1 MKLSRARQAGDV
13 AAMIPTWKE
22 INDPAFEL
30 PDEIE
35 VRRSPL
41 KLFLHFL
48 FVQPLFLILILLLL
62 LSIIYVIVG
71 DPRGPN
77 VLYIS
82 VGMFIVLSPI
92 YGGPLFVVYRYLT
105 RRGPSFVLMRDGLY
119 MGFLDGGYLVPWSQV
134 SVVDYLGPDEMI
146 FMRIIVHLDPNE
158 VSGTPVFGRLR
169 MRRGLVNGLKKRY
182 LVPPLI
188 YKIGSR
194 KFKVLMRAYKK
205 AAEET
210 NESRPTT

>member
-1 MKLSRARQAGDV
+1 MQQAGDI

-48 FVQPLFLILILLLL
+48 FVQGLSLLPILFLL

-71 DPRGPN
+71 DPRG
-77 VLYIS
+77 LDGIYIS
-82 VGMFIVLSPI
+82 VGAFIVLSPLN
-92 YGGPLFVVYRYLT
+92 GVSWFVVYRYLT
-105 RRGPSFVLMRDGLY
+105 CRGPSFVLMRDGLY
-119 MGFLDGGYLVPWSQV
+119 MGFLDDGYLVPWSQV
-134 SVVDYLGPDEMI
+134 SVVDYFCPDEI
-146 FMRIIVHLDPNE
+146 LVMRITVHLDPNE
-158 VSGTPVFGRLR
+158 VSGTPPFGRLR
-169 MRRGLVNGLKKRY
+169 MRRGLVNGLKKRH
-182 LVPPLI
+182 VGFPLI

-210 NESRPTT
+210 NGSRPTA